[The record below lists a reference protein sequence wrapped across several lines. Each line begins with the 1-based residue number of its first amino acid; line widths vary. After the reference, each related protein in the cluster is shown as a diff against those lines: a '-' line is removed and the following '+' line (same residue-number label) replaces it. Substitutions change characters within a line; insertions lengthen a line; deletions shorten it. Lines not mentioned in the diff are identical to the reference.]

1 MKQKHI
7 YLYGFFGFEPSDDWA
22 KDLGIVRLQD
32 VVNAL
37 KEAPDA
43 EELIVHIHSPG
54 GEVSEGFAI
63 YDALTTSGKK
73 VTTIIE
79 GLCASIAT
87 VAALAGS
94 TRKITKNAEF
104 MIHNPWGFAGGDA
117 DQLQKYTDDVKK
129 AEEKLINLYN
139 AKTGIEKE
147 ELDRLMKEET
157 FMTAEQA
164 LELKFVTEIIEPVTA
179 KKKERVYAFFKPT
192 NSPNMSKLKKE
203 KEESA
208 SVLETLKALYK
219 KVAGTDFK
227 AEATV
232 KNLDLAIDGGGMLH
246 VDTEETEPKVG
257 DVCSVDGEAVPD
269 KEYKMADGKT
279 IKTDAESKISEI
291 VEAEAASG
299 EEVVNVDGK
308 DYQLDATFA
317 KALKAEFSKRGV
329 AKDTELEE
337 EVKAIKKAHGEIT
350 AITKALSSLNS
361 KPVKIEAAPVIN
373 QGGGNQ
379 DGGEKSKTEG
389 LKEKV
394 KAKLL
399 EKKKQLEEV

>member
-192 NSPNMSKLKKE
+192 NSPNMGKLKKE
-203 KEESA
+203 NEDSKG
-208 SVLETLKALYK
+208 LLDNLKAVYEKVMGK
-219 KVAGTDFK
+219 KFVEQPPVK
-227 AEATV
+227 A
-232 KNLDLAIDGGGMLH
+232 LDLAIDGGGMLH

-257 DVCSVDGEAVPD
+257 DVCSVDGQPTPD

-279 IKTDAESKISEI
+279 IKTDAESKITEI
-291 VEAEAASG
+291 VPAEEPAA
-299 EEVVNVDGK
+299 EDVVNIGGK
-308 DYQLDATFA
+308 EYKMEASFV
-317 KALKAEFSKRGV
+317 KVLKAELAKKAE
-329 AKDTELEE
+329 AKDTETEKE
-337 EVKAIKKAHGEIT
+337 ISEIKATLASIT
-350 AITKALSSLNS
+350 AIAGELSKKNS
-361 KPVKIEAAPVIN
+361 KPLNVQVTPVLN
-373 QGGGNQ
+373 KTENGG
-379 DGGEKSKTEG
+379 DGETSKTAG
-389 LKEKV
+389 LKERVVAKNKEKREKV
-394 KAKLL
+394 NA
-399 EKKKQLEEV
+399 